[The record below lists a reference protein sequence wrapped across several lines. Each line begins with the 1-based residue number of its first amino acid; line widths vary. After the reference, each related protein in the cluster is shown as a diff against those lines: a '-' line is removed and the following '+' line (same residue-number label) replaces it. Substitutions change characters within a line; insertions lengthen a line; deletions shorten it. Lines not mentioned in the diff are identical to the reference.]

1 MYKFILS
8 GFADE
13 IDPMMKKQYELL
25 HKLGVEYI
33 ELRGVNGKN
42 ISELTVDEVRN
53 LKAELDKENIKISA
67 IGSPVGKIKMNDDF
81 EKHFEVYK
89 NVVAF
94 AKILDTKYI
103 RMFSFFTE
111 GENEKHRDEI
121 FKRLALMIEYAKEQ
135 GVVLLHENEKDI
147 YGDTDLRCAE
157 LMKEFYCDN
166 FKCTFD
172 FANFVQC
179 KVDTLKA
186 YELLKPYIEYVH
198 IKDALCENNA
208 VVPAGYGNGN
218 VKEILSI
225 LKKEG
230 YQGFI
235 SLEPHLSHFPGFEA
249 LEGGK
254 SIDSE
259 NKTDGVTAYTTAYNA
274 LQNIL
279 KEI

>member
-13 IDPMMKKQYELL
+13 IDPMMNKQYELL
-25 HKLGVEYI
+25 HKLGIEYI

-42 ISELTVDEVRN
+42 ISELTTNEVKE
-53 LKAELDKENIKISA
+53 LKAELDRENIKISA
-67 IGSPVGKIKMNDDF
+67 IGSPIGKIKMTDDF
-81 EKHFEVYK
+81 EKHFEMYK

-121 FKRLALMIEYAKEQ
+121 FKRLARMIEYAKEQ
-135 GVVLLHENEKDI
+135 DVILLHENEKDI
-147 YGDTDLRCAE
+147 YGDIDTRCVE

-186 YELLKPYIEYVH
+186 YEKLSSYIEYVH
-198 IKDALCENNA
+198 IKDALYENNA
-208 VVPAGYGNGN
+208 VVPAGYGDGN
-218 VKEILSI
+218 VKEILAI

-254 SIDSE
+254 SIDKE
-259 NKTDGVTAYTTAYNA
+259 NKTDGITAYTTAYNA
-274 LQNIL
+274 LQDIL
-279 KEI
+279 KSI

>member
-25 HKLGVEYI
+25 HKLGIEYI

-42 ISELTVDEVRN
+42 ISELTIEEVKE
-53 LKAELDKENIKISA
+53 LKEELDRENIKISA
-67 IGSPVGKIKMNDDF
+67 IGSPIGKIKMTDDF
-81 EKHFEVYK
+81 DKHFETYK

-111 GENEKHRDEI
+111 GENEKHRDEV
-121 FKRLALMIEYAKEQ
+121 FKRLARMIEYAKEQ

-198 IKDALCENNA
+198 IKDALYENNA
-208 VVPAGYGNGN
+208 VVPAGYGDGN

-274 LQNIL
+274 LQDIL
-279 KEI
+279 KSI